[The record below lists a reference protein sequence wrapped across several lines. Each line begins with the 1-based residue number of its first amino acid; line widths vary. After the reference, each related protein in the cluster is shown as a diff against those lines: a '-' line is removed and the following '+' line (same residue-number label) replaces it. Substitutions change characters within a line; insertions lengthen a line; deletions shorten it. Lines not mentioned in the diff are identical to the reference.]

1 MTGSVNGMKT
11 IAELQQEVRSIMEDV
26 SRFEKTIKYKL
37 EEIGIELNNYKAG
50 GYSGKQGNPL
60 K

>member
-1 MTGSVNGMKT
+1 MKT

-37 EEIGIELNNYKAG
+37 EEIGIELNNYKDG
-50 GYSGKQGNPL
+50 SYSGKQGNPL